1 MYFDLRLW
9 ALTRGARLRIVVAVT
24 YGLLTAA
31 AGIARLVLLG
41 ILLGEVLQ
49 GESLETLVPLITLA
63 GGMVLLRAVLQYQKE
78 MVAHRTAAAI
88 QVSLRGLLHDQ
99 IVMLGP
105 SYFGQQRTGD

>member
-9 ALTRGARLRIVVAVT
+9 ALTRGARLHIALAVA

-41 ILLGEVLQ
+41 VLLGKILQ
-49 GESLETLVPLITLA
+49 GETLEALVPLIATA

-78 MVAHRTAAAI
+78 MVAHRTAA
-88 QVSLRGLLHDQ
+88 
-99 IVMLGP
+99 
-105 SYFGQQRTGD
+105 

>member
-9 ALTRGARLRIVVAVT
+9 ALTRGSRLHIAAAVA

-41 ILLGEVLQ
+41 VLLGEILK
-49 GESLETLVPLITLA
+49 GEPLESLVSLIAIA

-78 MVAHRTAAAI
+78 MVAHRTAATI
-88 QVSLRGLLHDQ
+88 QLRLRGTMHD
-99 IVMLGP
+99 
-105 SYFGQQRTGD
+105 R